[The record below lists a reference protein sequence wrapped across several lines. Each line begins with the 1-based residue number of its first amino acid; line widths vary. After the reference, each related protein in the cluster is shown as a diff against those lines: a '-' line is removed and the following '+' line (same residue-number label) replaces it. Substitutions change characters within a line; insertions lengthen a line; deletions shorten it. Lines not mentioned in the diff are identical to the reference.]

1 MEESMMNLG
10 TTLKCEFM
18 KQRKKRNYLVL
29 LAVLIFY
36 AAYLIWTQQ
45 GQSFNY
51 LHFWE
56 ATFYD
61 LSLLNKLVLPTAIG
75 VYASMITDLE
85 HKGHTFKLLET
96 LTTRRKLLTAK
107 FIYGSIYIT
116 AFVLLQ
122 LLVVF
127 VTGAG
132 ECGVPSIH
140 DISRYT
146 ADTLLVSLILLLLHM
161 ELSLYFVNQAVTII
175 VGVAGSF
182 MGFFLLFMQ
191 DHLLYL
197 TNPWSLYAAT
207 GFILM
212 DWDPDTRVIRYYH
225 GEVVPHAQIAA
236 LVWLSI
242 LVLTAIFLNHHSE
255 EEQLHIRSLRT
266 SQKKSEG
273 AERSITF
280 SRLPVEFIKLRRSP
294 IWVAFLALPVIS
306 ALLGTINYVAN
317 IDVLESKWYSL
328 WSQHSLF
335 LALLFMPL
343 LIAAFC
349 SFQWHLEHTGT
360 NWNMVMTATTPVRL
374 VIGKITTAVIF
385 TVITVFWIVVLYILS
400 GLIIHIDAPIPHEL
414 PEWIICGIIGGIT
427 CCCVQTLLS
436 IVIRNSALPIGIAIM
451 SSLSVFILANKIKWL
466 IYLDPHTLLSLGLR
480 ANNPEMVI
488 NIGYFLLS
496 CFLWSM
502 MSIIISILYL
512 RKTDITT
519 H

>member
-1 MEESMMNLG
+1 MEENMINFV

-36 AAYLIWTQQ
+36 AAYLIWTQN
-45 GQSFNY
+45 GQSFSY

-61 LSLLNKLVLPTAIG
+61 LSLLNTLVLPTAIG

-127 VTGAG
+127 VTGNGA
-132 ECGVPSIH
+132 CGVPSIQ

-146 ADTLLVSLILLLLHM
+146 ADTLLVSLILLLMHM
-161 ELSLYFVNQAVTII
+161 ELSWYFVNQAVTII
-175 VGVAGSF
+175 VGIAGSF

-191 DHLLYL
+191 NHLLYL
-197 TNPWSLYAAT
+197 SNPWSLYAAT

-212 DWDPDTRVIRYYH
+212 DWNPDTRVIKYYH
-225 GEVVPHAQIAA
+225 GEVAPHAHIAA
-236 LVWLSI
+236 LIWLSV

-255 EEQLHIRSLRT
+255 EEQLHNRLFQNSHRKI
-266 SQKKSEG
+266 
-273 AERSITF
+273 AEPGRSIRF
-280 SRLPVEFIKLRRSP
+280 SRLPVEFLKLRRSP
-294 IWVAFLALPVIS
+294 IWSAFLALPVIS
-306 ALLGTINYVAN
+306 ALLGTINYTAN

-343 LIAAFC
+343 LIASFC
-349 SFQWHLEHTGT
+349 SYQWHLEHTGT
-360 NWNMVMTATTPVRL
+360 NWNMVMTATTPARL

-385 TVITVFWIVVLYILS
+385 TTIAVLWIAVLYILS
-400 GLIIHIDAPIPHEL
+400 GLIIHIDVPIPPEL
-414 PEWIICGIIGGIT
+414 PGWIICGIIGGIA

-436 IVIRNSALPIGIAIM
+436 ILIRNFALPIGIAIM
-451 SSLSVFILANKIKWL
+451 SSLSVFILANRIKWL

-488 NIGYFLLS
+488 NMGVFLLS

-502 MSIIISILYL
+502 MSIFISILYL